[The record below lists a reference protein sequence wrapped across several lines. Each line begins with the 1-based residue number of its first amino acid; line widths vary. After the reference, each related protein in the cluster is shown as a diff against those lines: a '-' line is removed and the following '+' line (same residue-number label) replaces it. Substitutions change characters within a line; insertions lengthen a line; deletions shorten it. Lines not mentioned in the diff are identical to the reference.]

1 MFETKAVR
9 YNQQTLSNEEQAQVR
24 QQVGAQEAKSNCDV
38 VPTNLIEK
46 LDNIPASAQENVIE
60 TIKIGAETLRPSEKT
75 VTIPMASY
83 TPASGQDPEALADGA
98 MSGSDKKKLAGIAS
112 GAQVNVIEAITVDG
126 NPQSASQKTVDIPK
140 YTGSDAGVVP
150 PRDSGDTTTKFLRE
164 DGTWQVPAGG
174 GGGGGSVNS
183 VSMNNGSSITPDG
196 SGNVNLPLA
205 TNEAGSSPTD
215 GIMSAADKVRLD
227 SYPDLPQSPAGHF
240 LKDDGTW
247 DEPTDTTY
255 STFTSAAD
263 GLVPKSSSS
272 GDTGK
277 FLKGDGTWATPQDTT
292 YSKFTSAA
300 DGLVPKSSGSGDAD
314 KFLKGD
320 GTWATPQDTTYSTF
334 SESADG
340 LVPKSSGSGDTG
352 KFLKGDGSWATPQD
366 TTYSTFTSA
375 ADGLVPKSSG
385 SGDTGKF
392 LKGDGSWATPQDTTY
407 SAYAGS
413 DAGLVPQRDSG
424 STTTTK
430 FLREDGT
437 WQVPAGGG
445 GGGSVDSVS
454 MAGGTPITPDAN
466 GNVDLP
472 AAASASGNTP
482 ATAGIMSAT
491 DKARLDRS
499 VDFVDNQASDPAMIA
514 ERTVVV
520 TGDQQIID
528 FVNGGH
534 CDGKGTVF
542 FVVQGV

>member
-24 QQVGAQEAKSNCDV
+24 QQVGVQEAKSNCDV

-60 TIKIGAETLRPSEKT
+60 TIKIGTETLHPSEKT
-75 VTIPMASY
+75 VTIPLASY

-126 NPQSASQKTVDIPK
+126 NPQTASQKTVDIPK
-140 YTGSDAGVVP
+140 YAGSGAGVVP
-150 PRDSGDTTTKFLRE
+150 PRDSGSTTTKFLRE

-205 TNEAGSSPTD
+205 TNESGSTPTD

-227 SYPDLPQSPAGHF
+227 SYPDFPQNPAGHF

-247 DEPTDTTY
+247 EEPTDTTY
-255 STFTSAAD
+255 
-263 GLVPKSSSS
+263 
-272 GDTGK
+272 
-277 FLKGDGTWATPQDTT
+277 GT
-292 YSKFTSAA
+292 FTSAA
-300 DGLVPKSSGSGDAD
+300 DGLVPKSSGSGETD

-320 GTWATPQDTTYSTF
+320 GTWATPQDTTYNTF
-334 SESADG
+334 STSADG
-340 LVPKSSGSGDTG
+340 LVPKSSGSGETD

-366 TTYSTFTSA
+366 TTYN
-375 ADGLVPKSSG
+375 
-385 SGDTGKF
+385 
-392 LKGDGSWATPQDTTY
+392 
-407 SAYAGS
+407 AYAGS

-454 MAGGTPITPDAN
+454 MASGTPITPDAN

-499 VDFVDNQASDPAMIA
+499 VDFVDNQANEPTMLA

>member
-1 MFETKAVR
+1 MFESKAVR

-24 QQVGAQEAKSNCDV
+24 QQVGVQEAKSNCDV

-46 LDNIPASAQENVIE
+46 LNNIPASAQENVIE
-60 TIKIGAETLRPSEKT
+60 TIKIGTETLQPSEKT

-83 TPASGQDPEALADGA
+83 TPASGQDPEALANGA
-98 MSGSDKKKLAGIAS
+98 MSGSDKKKLTGIAS

-140 YTGSDAGVVP
+140 YAGSDAGVVP
-150 PRDSGDTTTKFLRE
+150 PRDSGNTTTKFLRE

-183 VSMNNGSSITPDG
+183 VSMNHGSSITPDG
-196 SGNVNLPLA
+196 SGNINLPLA
-205 TNEAGSSPTD
+205 TNESGSTPTD

-227 SYPDLPQSPAGHF
+227 SYPDFPQSPAGHF

-247 DEPTDTTY
+247 EEPTDTTY
-255 STFTSAAD
+255 
-263 GLVPKSSSS
+263 G
-272 GDTGK
+272 
-277 FLKGDGTWATPQDTT
+277 
-292 YSKFTSAA
+292 
-300 DGLVPKSSGSGDAD
+300 
-314 KFLKGD
+314 
-320 GTWATPQDTTYSTF
+320 
-334 SESADG
+334 
-340 LVPKSSGSGDTG
+340 
-352 KFLKGDGSWATPQD
+352 
-366 TTYSTFTSA
+366 TFTSA

-385 SGDTGKF
+385 SGEADKF
-392 LKGDGSWATPQDTTY
+392 LKGNGTWATPQDTTY

-445 GGGSVDSVS
+445 GGGSVNSVS
-454 MAGGTPITPDAN
+454 MASGTPISPDAN

>member
-1 MFETKAVR
+1 MIETKAVR
-9 YNQQTLSNEEQAQVR
+9 YNQQTLNSEEQAQVR
-24 QQVGAQEAKSNCDV
+24 QQVGVQEAKSNCDV

-60 TIKIGAETLRPSEKT
+60 TIKIGTETLQPSEKT

-98 MSGSDKKKLAGIAS
+98 MSGSDKKKLTGIAS

-126 NPQSASQKTVDIPK
+126 NPQTASQKTVDIPK
-140 YTGSDAGVVP
+140 YAGSGAGVVP
-150 PRDSGDTTTKFLRE
+150 PRDSGSTTTKFLRE

-196 SGNVNLPLA
+196 SGNINLPLA
-205 TNEAGSSPTD
+205 TNESGSSPTD

-227 SYPDLPQSPAGHF
+227 SYPDFPQSPAGHF

-247 DEPTDTTY
+247 EEPTDTTY
-255 STFTSAAD
+255 GTFTN
-263 GLVPKSSSS
+263 
-272 GDTGK
+272 
-277 FLKGDGTWATPQDTT
+277 
-292 YSKFTSAA
+292 AA
-300 DGLVPKSSGSGDAD
+300 DGLVPKSSGSGDTD

-320 GTWATPQDTTYSTF
+320 GTWATPQDTTYNTF
-334 SESADG
+334 STSADG
-340 LVPKSSGSGDTG
+340 LVPKSSGSGE
-352 KFLKGDGSWATPQD
+352 
-366 TTYSTFTSA
+366 
-375 ADGLVPKSSG
+375 
-385 SGDTGKF
+385 TGKF

-445 GGGSVDSVS
+445 GGGSVGSVS
-454 MAGGTPITPDAN
+454 MASGTPISPDAN

-499 VDFVDNQASDPAMIA
+499 VDFVDNQASDPTMIA

>member
-1 MFETKAVR
+1 MFESKAVR

-24 QQVGAQEAKSNCDV
+24 QQVGVQEAKSNCDV

-46 LDNIPASAQENVIE
+46 LNNIPASAQENVIE
-60 TIKIGAETLRPSEKT
+60 TIKIGTETLQPSEKT

-83 TPASGQDPEALADGA
+83 TPASGQDPEALANGA
-98 MSGSDKKKLAGIAS
+98 MSGSDKKKLTGIAS

-140 YTGSDAGVVP
+140 YAGSDAGVVP
-150 PRDSGDTTTKFLRE
+150 PRDSGNTTTKFLRE

-183 VSMNNGSSITPDG
+183 VSMNHGSSITPDG
-196 SGNVNLPLA
+196 SGNINLPLA
-205 TNEAGSSPTD
+205 TNESGSTPTD

-227 SYPDLPQSPAGHF
+227 SYPDFPQSPAGHF

-247 DEPTDTTY
+247 EEPTDTTY
-255 STFTSAAD
+255 GTFTSAAD
-263 GLVPKSSSS
+263 GLVPKP
-272 GDTGK
+272 
-277 FLKGDGTWATPQDTT
+277 A
-292 YSKFTSAA
+292 
-300 DGLVPKSSGSGDAD
+300 GSGETD

-320 GTWATPQDTTYSTF
+320 GT
-334 SESADG
+334 
-340 LVPKSSGSGDTG
+340 
-352 KFLKGDGSWATPQD
+352 
-366 TTYSTFTSA
+366 
-375 ADGLVPKSSG
+375 
-385 SGDTGKF
+385 
-392 LKGDGSWATPQDTTY
+392 WATPQDTTY

-445 GGGSVDSVS
+445 GGGSVNSVS
-454 MAGGTPITPDAN
+454 MASGTPISPDAN

>member
-1 MFETKAVR
+1 
-9 YNQQTLSNEEQAQVR
+9 
-24 QQVGAQEAKSNCDV
+24 
-38 VPTNLIEK
+38 
-46 LDNIPASAQENVIE
+46 
-60 TIKIGAETLRPSEKT
+60 
-75 VTIPMASY
+75 
-83 TPASGQDPEALADGA
+83 

-126 NPQSASQKTVDIPK
+126 NPQTASQKTVDIPK
-140 YTGSDAGVVP
+140 YAGSGAGVVP
-150 PRDSGDTTTKFLRE
+150 PRDSGSTTTKFLRE

-205 TNEAGSSPTD
+205 TNEAGSTPTD

-227 SYPDLPQSPAGHF
+227 SYPDFPQSPAGHF

-247 DEPTDTTY
+247 EEPTDTTY
-255 STFTSAAD
+255 GTFTSAAD
-263 GLVPKSSSS
+263 GLVPKSSGS
-272 GDTGK
+272 GETGK

-292 YSKFTSAA
+292 YS
-300 DGLVPKSSGSGDAD
+300 P
-314 KFLKGD
+314 
-320 GTWATPQDTTYSTF
+320 YS
-334 SESADG
+334 
-340 LVPKSSGSGDTG
+340 
-352 KFLKGDGSWATPQD
+352 
-366 TTYSTFTSA
+366 
-375 ADGLVPKSSG
+375 
-385 SGDTGKF
+385 
-392 LKGDGSWATPQDTTY
+392 
-407 SAYAGS
+407 GS

-424 STTTTK
+424 STTTK

-454 MAGGTPITPDAN
+454 MASGTPITPDAN

-499 VDFVDNQASDPAMIA
+499 VDFVDNQANEPTMLA

>member
-9 YNQQTLSNEEQAQVR
+9 YNQQTLNSEEQAQVR
-24 QQVGAQEAKSNCDV
+24 QQVGVQEAKANCDV

-60 TIKIGAETLRPSEKT
+60 TIKIGTETLQPSEKT
-75 VTIPMASY
+75 VTIPLASY
-83 TPASGQDPEALADGA
+83 TPASGQDPEALTDGA
-98 MSGSDKKKLAGIAS
+98 MSGSDKKKLTGIAS

-126 NPQSASQKTVDIPK
+126 NPQTASQKTVDIPK
-140 YTGSDAGVVP
+140 YAGSGAGVVP
-150 PRDSGDTTTKFLRE
+150 PRDSGSTTTKFLRE

-205 TNEAGSSPTD
+205 TNESGSSPTD

-227 SYPDLPQSPAGHF
+227 SYPDFPQNPAGHF

-247 DEPTDTTY
+247 EEPTDTTY
-255 STFTSAAD
+255 GTFTSAAD
-263 GLVPKSSSS
+263 GLVPKSSGS

-292 YSKFTSAA
+292 YN
-300 DGLVPKSSGSGDAD
+300 
-314 KFLKGD
+314 
-320 GTWATPQDTTYSTF
+320 TF
-334 SESADG
+334 STSADG
-340 LVPKSSGSGDTG
+340 LVPKSSGSGETD
-352 KFLKGDGSWATPQD
+352 KFLKGDGTWATPQD

-445 GGGSVDSVS
+445 GGGGSVDSVS
-454 MAGGTPITPDAN
+454 MASGTPISPDAN

-491 DKARLDRS
+491 DKTRLDRS
-499 VDFVDNQASDPAMIA
+499 VDFVDNQANEPAMLA

>member
-1 MFETKAVR
+1 
-9 YNQQTLSNEEQAQVR
+9 
-24 QQVGAQEAKSNCDV
+24 
-38 VPTNLIEK
+38 
-46 LDNIPASAQENVIE
+46 
-60 TIKIGAETLRPSEKT
+60 
-75 VTIPMASY
+75 
-83 TPASGQDPEALADGA
+83 
-98 MSGSDKKKLAGIAS
+98 
-112 GAQVNVIEAITVDG
+112 
-126 NPQSASQKTVDIPK
+126 
-140 YTGSDAGVVP
+140 
-150 PRDSGDTTTKFLRE
+150 
-164 DGTWQVPAGG
+164 
-174 GGGGGSVNS
+174 
-183 VSMNNGSSITPDG
+183 
-196 SGNVNLPLA
+196 
-205 TNEAGSSPTD
+205 
-215 GIMSAADKVRLD
+215 MSAADKVRLD
-227 SYPDLPQSPAGHF
+227 SYPDFPQSPAGHF

-247 DEPTDTTY
+247 EEPTDTTY
-255 STFTSAAD
+255 GTFTN
-263 GLVPKSSSS
+263 
-272 GDTGK
+272 
-277 FLKGDGTWATPQDTT
+277 
-292 YSKFTSAA
+292 AA

-314 KFLKGD
+314 
-320 GTWATPQDTTYSTF
+320 
-334 SESADG
+334 
-340 LVPKSSGSGDTG
+340 

-385 SGDTGKF
+385 SGETGKF
-392 LKGDGSWATPQDTTY
+392 LKGDGTWATPQDTTY
-407 SAYAGS
+407 NEYAGS

-445 GGGSVDSVS
+445 GGGSVDSGS
-454 MAGGTPITPDAN
+454 MASGTPITPDAN

-499 VDFVDNQASDPAMIA
+499 VDFVDNQANEPTMLA

-542 FVVQGV
+542 FEVQGV

>member
-1 MFETKAVR
+1 MFESKAVR
-9 YNQQTLSNEEQAQVR
+9 YNQQTLNSEEQAQVR
-24 QQVGAQEAKSNCDV
+24 QQVGVQEAKANCDV

-46 LDNIPASAQENVIE
+46 LDNIPASAQENAIE
-60 TIKIGAETLRPSEKT
+60 TIKLGTTTLQPSEKT

-83 TPASGQDPEALADGA
+83 TPASGQDPEVLADGA
-98 MSGSDKKKLAGIAS
+98 MSGSDKKKLTGIAS
-112 GAQVNVIEAITVDG
+112 GAQVNVIEGITVDG
-126 NPQSASQKTVDIPK
+126 NPQSVSQKTVDIPK
-140 YTGSDAGVVP
+140 YSGSDAGVVP
-150 PRDSGDTTTKFLRE
+150 PRDSGSTTTKFLRE

-205 TNEAGSSPTD
+205 TNESGSSPTD
-215 GIMSAADKVRLD
+215 GIMSGTDKARLD
-227 SYPDLPQSPAGHF
+227 SYPDFPQSPAGHF

-263 GLVPKSSSS
+263 GLVPKP
-272 GDTGK
+272 D
-277 FLKGDGTWATPQDTT
+277 
-292 YSKFTSAA
+292 
-300 DGLVPKSSGSGDAD
+300 GSGETD

-320 GTWATPQDTTYSTF
+320 GTWATPQDTTYNTF
-334 SESADG
+334 STTVDG
-340 LVPKSSGSGDTG
+340 LVPKSSGSGETD
-352 KFLKGDGSWATPQD
+352 KFLKGDGT
-366 TTYSTFTSA
+366 
-375 ADGLVPKSSG
+375 
-385 SGDTGKF
+385 
-392 LKGDGSWATPQDTTY
+392 WATPQDTTY

-445 GGGSVDSVS
+445 GGSVNSVS
-454 MAGGTPITPDAN
+454 MASGTPLTPDAN

-491 DKARLDRS
+491 DKAQLDRS
-499 VDFVDNQASDPAMIA
+499 VDFVDNQASEPTMLA

-520 TGDQQIID
+520 TSDQQIIN